1 MPDATIKAITT
12 TILRVPWPQTQWLR
26 GHPFGDTRDLLVLD
40 LETSEGIAGM
50 GYLFL
55 FAPTMKT
62 ITACLEET
70 IVPRVL
76 GKDATAVEAIWQDLW
91 RASVTYGRGGIAAM
105 AMSLLDIALWDR
117 SASGRSCRC
126 IGCGAI
132 VARNCRLTAAA
143 VSAAAAA
150 TA

>member
-26 GHPFGDTRDLLVLD
+26 GHPFGDMRDLLVLD
-40 LETSEGIAGM
+40 LETSDGIAGM

-91 RASVTYGRGGIAAM
+91 RASVTYGRGGKQ
-105 AMSLLDIALWDR
+105 
-117 SASGRSCRC
+117 
-126 IGCGAI
+126 
-132 VARNCRLTAAA
+132 RLA
-143 VSAAAAA
+143 VWHH
-150 TA
+150 